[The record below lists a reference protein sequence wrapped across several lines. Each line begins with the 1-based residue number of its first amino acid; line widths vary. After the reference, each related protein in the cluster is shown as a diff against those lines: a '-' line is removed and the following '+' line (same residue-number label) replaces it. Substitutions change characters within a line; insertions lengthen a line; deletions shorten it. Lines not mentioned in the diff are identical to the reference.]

1 MQHPRTQL
9 TAYIAQAVQYHSHTS
24 QQHSGPAHSSP
35 TKLQPHRQVILG
47 VGGGS
52 AGNGCCAW
60 YRPHQSPVAAPHRSL
75 TNAASGWASGG
86 YALRGVRPPVESF
99 ADACLLGRPVLL
111 AALLLLLLLL
121 PPLVPPPPLTAVLPS
136 SVFRRLD

>member
-1 MQHPRTQL
+1 M
-9 TAYIAQAVQYHSHTS
+9 
-24 QQHSGPAHSSP
+24 
-35 TKLQPHRQVILG
+35 LG

-52 AGNGCCAW
+52 AGNGCCAG

-86 YALRGVRPPVESF
+86 YALRGVRPPVETF
-99 ADACLLGRPVLL
+99 ADACLPGRPLLL

-121 PPLVPPPPLTAVLPS
+121 PLVPLPPPLTAVLPS
-136 SVFRRLD
+136 SVLRRLD